1 MVTRP
6 TTNNVLGTY
15 SVGGC
20 WCGESYYVD
29 PTDGVGRVVSSGGST
44 IELWKV
50 QTSPKVA
57 LTKVSSSAYLGGQQ
71 DPGFFTT
78 ISSNGNANPI
88 IWAVSRPQNSGT
100 GPLHL
105 VAFNPDA
112 GKTQSMKH
120 LFTTTAG
127 MWPNLGGN
135 SNLVPVVANGQVF
148 VASNK
153 QLQDIWA
160 ARREFGEEV
169 TEEVSEPE
177 VQIAE
182 SRPPPC
188 CSVAESFSAPAR
200 ASA

>member
-1 MVTRP
+1 MNEDSLGGYSP
-6 TTNNVLGTY
+6 SKNNVLGTY

-29 PTDGVGRVVSSGGST
+29 PTDGVGRVVTSGGST
-44 IELWKV
+44 VEVWKV
-50 QTSPKVA
+50 QTSPNPA
-57 LTKVSSSAYLGGQQ
+57 LTKVSTSVNIGGVQ

-78 ISSNGNANPI
+78 VSSNGNSNPI
-88 IWAVSRPQNSGT
+88 IWAVSRPQNSGS

-112 GKTQSMKH
+112 VKNAVMKH

-127 MWPNLGGN
+127 MWPNQGGN

-153 QLQDIWA
+153 QLRI
-160 ARREFGEEV
+160 FGLLGGN
-169 TEEVSEPE
+169 SEKR
-177 VQIAE
+177 
-182 SRPPPC
+182 SRKK
-188 CSVAESFSAPAR
+188 
-200 ASA
+200 